1 VGENVALIVQK
12 YGGTSVG
19 NPEKIKNV
27 ARRIADTR
35 AGGNNL
41 IVVVSAMG
49 EMTDELVDLAHQITD
64 SPNERE
70 YDMLLSTGEQIS
82 VALLAMALQTLGH
95 EAISFT
101 GGQVGIRTDGWHT
114 KARIVSI
121 DTGRIQ
127 KELEAGKIAIVCGFQ
142 GINSEYDITT
152 LGRGGSD
159 TSAVALAAAFKA
171 NLCEIYTDVDGVY
184 TADPRIVP
192 EARKLARISYDELL
206 EMASLGAQV
215 MQPRAVEFGKK
226 YGVPMRIRSSY
237 NHDPGTLVTEEVAA
251 MEHVVVSGVTLNEKE
266 AKITLLGVADKPGI
280 AATLFENI
288 AAQNVVV
295 DMIIQNIGEGGTS
308 DISFTVSKDDMK
320 KAVAVAEEIKRKIG
334 AREVRS
340 DSNIAKVSAVGVGM
354 RSHSG
359 VAAKMFKTLADEGIN
374 IDMISTSEIKLSC
387 VVDGSRGRDALR
399 ALHKAFELEKAAAV
413 IEEKAHEGRTV

>member
-1 VGENVALIVQK
+1 MALVVQK

-27 ARRIADTR
+27 AGRIADTR

-49 EMTDELVDLAHQITD
+49 EMTDELVELAHQITD

-121 DTGRIQ
+121 DTSRIQ
-127 KELEAGKIAIVCGFQ
+127 KELESGKIAIVCGFQ

-171 NLCEIYTDVDGVY
+171 DLCEIYTDVDGVY

-288 AAQNVVV
+288 AVQNVVV
-295 DMIIQNIGEGGTS
+295 DMIIQNVGEGDTS

-399 ALHKAFELEKAAAV
+399 ALHKAFELEKVAAV